1 MDKDRNDPPPL
12 AGLQQP
18 GSFGD
23 AAVDTASTAAE
34 VAEEVRARVESVS
47 VKVAQLKKNLDE

>member
-1 MDKDRNDPPPL
+1 MDKDRNDPPRL
-12 AGLQQP
+12 LQQP

-34 VAEEVRARVESVS
+34 VAEEVRARVKSVS
-47 VKVAQLKKNLDE
+47 EKVAQLKMNLDE